1 MTTIQAIPTTGQDQ
15 WSLPQ
20 WLNYLS
26 SIHPQNI
33 AMGLDRVSQVW
44 ARLAIDFQNKPIVTV
59 AGTNGKGT
67 TCAMLEQALL
77 LQGRTVGVFSSPHI
91 LDYRERVRIN
101 GQMVD
106 AKLHCAAFLRI
117 EQVRQ
122 SVPLTYFEF
131 GTLQALVLIDSADVD
146 VIVLEVGLGGR
157 LDAVNIIDPTIAVI
171 TSIDLDHQEWLGDTR
186 EAVAVEKAGIMRRS
200 IPVVIG
206 EPLPPQP
213 LQDICNALAV
223 DAHWQGRTF
232 HYTNDRGQFYW
243 SDRTHRTGPLP
254 MPKIPAQ
261 NASTALAV
269 MRLLN
274 LDMSDASLSEILRLT
289 RLPGRRQII
298 QHHPLVMLDVAH
310 NPQAGRLLAADLA
323 TMPSQRIHMVA
334 GMLADKDI
342 QNTLLPMLTLVD
354 NWYVANL
361 DVPRGASA
369 KQLAE
374 VLKDAETVLEFESV
388 VQAYHAALLQAKPDD
403 VVVVMGSFYTVAEVL
418 QLQEVK

>member
-1 MTTIQAIPTTGQDQ
+1 MTTTSLISTTQQ
-15 WSLPQ
+15 VEWSLDQ

-33 AMGLDRVSQVW
+33 AMGLDRVSQVFTQ
-44 ARLAIDFQNKPIVTV
+44 LAIDFKHKPIVTV

-101 GQMVD
+101 GQMLD
-106 AKLHCAAFLRI
+106 AKQHCDAFLRV
-117 EQVRQ
+117 EQARQ
-122 SVPLTYFEF
+122 TVPLTYFEF
-131 GTLQALVLIDSADVD
+131 GTLQALVLIYLADVD
-146 VIVLEVGLGGR
+146 VVVLEVGLGGR

-186 EAVAVEKAGIMRRS
+186 EAIAVEKAGIMRRG

-213 LQDICNALAV
+213 LQDICDGLAV

-232 HYTNDRGQFYW
+232 HYTRDAGHFTW
-243 SDRTHRTGPLP
+243 SDAAHLTGPLP
-254 MPKIPAQ
+254 LPNIPLQ
-261 NASTALAV
+261 NASTAFAV
-269 MRLLN
+269 MSLLG
-274 LDMSDASLSEILRLT
+274 LDMTDAALREVLLT
-289 RLPGRRQII
+289 TQLPGRRQII
-298 QHHPLVMLDVAH
+298 HRSPLVMLDVAH
-310 NPQAGRLLAADLA
+310 NPQAGRLLAADIA
-323 TMPSQRIHMVA
+323 AMEQQHIHLVV

-342 QNTLLPMLTLVD
+342 QNTLLPMLPLVD
-354 NWYVANL
+354 NWYVASL
-361 DVPRGASA
+361 DVPRGASSE
-369 KQLAE
+369 QLAK
-374 VLKDAETVLEFESV
+374 VLTDAEKVLEFDSV
-388 VQAYHAALLQAKPDD
+388 AQAYQTARLQAQPND